1 MKILILLL
9 SSVLFFTV
17 NAFAQQESP
26 SATPSVASDIKSARE
41 VLKSVVV
48 TNEGSKTFADVLDKG
63 LDLFTVYATS
73 LSDMLKKIA
82 PEVFKIM
89 VRQQYAKAI
98 GSIFLWT
105 FLPCLVFSFPFAFR
119 RMMYGKGS
127 DVKILSSPDYEGYY
141 NPDEFR
147 VVMSWAIITLGFI
160 LSMVGLLNISQSV
173 IILINP
179 EYYAI
184 KDMIEMIK

>member
-1 MKILILLL
+1 MKILILTL

-89 VRQQYAKAI
+89 VRQQYAEAI
-98 GSIFLWT
+98 GSIFLWI

-119 RMMYGKGS
+119 RMMYGKDS
-127 DVKILSSPDYEGYY
+127 DAKILSSPDYE
-141 NPDEFR
+141 EFH
-147 VVMSWAIITLGFI
+147 VVISWAIITLGFI
-160 LSMVGLLNISQSV
+160 LSMIGLLNISESV